1 MAGESKVAGTDLL
14 VTKQAHRGFH
24 ASHFFRRQ
32 SSRASASLAKP
43 HRIAFSSAQEAL
55 ADEGGGE
62 LHEEGLFGL
71 PAMGLRQCPD
81 QATPGNRL
89 VVVATEHS
97 DRFHECIE
105 SSVEVR
111 YLCLQIVKVF
121 STCGLV

>member
-1 MAGESKVAGTDLL
+1 MILSIFIMVMIVGGFVVLGIICWVFWRAWKRDLAME
-14 VTKQAHRGFH
+14 KAD
-24 ASHFFRRQ
+24 
-32 SSRASASLAKP
+32 
-43 HRIAFSSAQEAL
+43 RIREEAFSMPPERDRLEATP
-55 ADEGGGE
+55 G
-62 LHEEGLFGL
+62 
-71 PAMGLRQCPD
+71 RPD

-121 STCGLV
+121 STCGLI